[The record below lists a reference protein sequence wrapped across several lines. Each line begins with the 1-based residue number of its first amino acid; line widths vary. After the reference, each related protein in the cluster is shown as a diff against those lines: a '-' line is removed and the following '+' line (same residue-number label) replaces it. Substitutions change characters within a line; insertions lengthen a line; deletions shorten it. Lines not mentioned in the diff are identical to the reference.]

1 MGVHRVSRSRKK
13 VPIVGATTAE
23 SDKVF
28 KVHEHRRER
37 VAVRHALSSETEVPH
52 PKSVSLISTTPSFAA
67 TLSGVNSV
75 VDGDAIEV
83 HG

>member
-52 PKSVSLISTTPSFAA
+52 PKSFGNVW
-67 TLSGVNSV
+67 NSQK
-75 VDGDAIEV
+75 DGKRFWYDPKALRK
-83 HG
+83 